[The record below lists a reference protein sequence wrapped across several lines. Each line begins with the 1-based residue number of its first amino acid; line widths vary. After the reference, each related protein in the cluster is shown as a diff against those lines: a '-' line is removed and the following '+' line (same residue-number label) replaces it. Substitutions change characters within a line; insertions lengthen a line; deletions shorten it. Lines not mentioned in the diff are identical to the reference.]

1 MKSLEELKIK
11 LRSDFEIYMRDNYIK
26 DKCEICESTENLHLH
41 HVEYFSKELN
51 YILELLG
58 LNDKNEFNEKE
69 IEMIRYMMLGIQC
82 KNNKYLTLCDDCHKK
97 EHSIHGN
104 GRSHKLT
111 VEEKYNRYLNGD
123 ITITLEEKDLNK
135 WYTNEEFEELY
146 KSLNIKNARS
156 KPIGRRAFLRILDN
170 SGYMVTKS
178 RKKIDG
184 IQQMFYMINK
194 KRGRKRIKKIIK

>member
-1 MKSLEELKIK
+1 MKSLEELKVK
-11 LRSDFEIYMRDNYIK
+11 LRNDFEFYMRNNYIK
-26 DKCEICESTENLHLH
+26 DKCERCESTENLHLH

-69 IEMIRYMMLGIQC
+69 IEIIRYMMLGIQC

-104 GRSHKLT
+104 GRTHKLT
-111 VEEKYNRYLNGD
+111 VEEKYSKYLNGD

-135 WYTNEEFEELY
+135 WYTKEEL
-146 KSLNIKNARS
+146 KELCDSLNIRNSRGKL
-156 KPIGRRAFLRILDN
+156 IGTTSFMKVLDD
-170 SGYMVTKS
+170 SYYVVTKS
-178 RKKIDG
+178 RKKVDG
-184 IQQMFYMINK
+184 VRNMYYMISK
-194 KRGRKRIKKIIK
+194 KRCRRKKL

>member
-1 MKSLEELKIK
+1 MKSLEELKVK
-11 LRSDFEIYMRDNYIK
+11 LRSDFEFYIRNNYIK
-26 DKCEICESTENLHLH
+26 DKCEKCESTENLHLH
-41 HVEYFSKELN
+41 HVEYFSRELN
-51 YILELLG
+51 YVLELLG

-82 KNNKYLTLCDDCHKK
+82 KNNKYLTLCDNCHKK
-97 EHSIHGN
+97 EHSIYGN

-135 WYTNEEFEELY
+135 WYTNEEFEELCE
-146 KSLNIKNARS
+146 SLNIKNARS
-156 KPIGRRAFLRILDN
+156 NPIGRRAFLQILDN

-178 RKKIDG
+178 KKKINDSRE
-184 IQQMFYMINK
+184 MYYMIEI
-194 KRGRKRIKKIIK
+194 KRKTKRIKRC

>member
-1 MKSLEELKIK
+1 MKSLEELKVK
-11 LRSDFEIYMRDNYIK
+11 LRNDFEFYMRNNYIK
-26 DKCEICESTENLHLH
+26 DKCERCESTENLHLH

-97 EHSIHGN
+97 EHSIYGN

-111 VEEKYNRYLNGD
+111 REEKYNRYLNGD

-135 WYTNEEFEELY
+135 WYTKEEL
-146 KSLNIKNARS
+146 KELCDSLNIRNSRGKL
-156 KPIGRRAFLRILDN
+156 IGTTSFMKVLDD
-170 SGYMVTKS
+170 SYYVVTKS
-178 RKKIDG
+178 RKKVDG
-184 IQQMFYMINK
+184 VRNMYYMINK
-194 KRGRKRIKKIIK
+194 KRCRRKKL